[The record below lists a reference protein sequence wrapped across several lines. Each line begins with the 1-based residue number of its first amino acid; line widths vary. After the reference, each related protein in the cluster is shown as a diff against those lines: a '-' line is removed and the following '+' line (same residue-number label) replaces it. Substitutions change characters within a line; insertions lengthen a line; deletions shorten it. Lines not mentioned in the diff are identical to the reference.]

1 MELQESKN
9 IITESKNI
17 YLMTSQEPEAITS
30 TLALFY
36 TLKELNK
43 NVNLIIDTLPENL
56 KFLAPSLDFISYPKN
71 FVISVPN
78 NVAQISQIYYEK
90 NNDAL
95 KIHLTL
101 ESGNIKK
108 DNISFYFSEAKP
120 DLIIT
125 IGIKDYQKELS
136 DKLNSFGFLLDSPIL
151 NIDSSPLE
159 KGERVDASAD
169 SAQDSQDNQK
179 FGKINLLG
187 DCSLTEAVFALIKD
201 ASEESIKKEPAI
213 CLLTGLVFYTE
224 NFRNKLTAGIF
235 QIASDLMKNG
245 ADLQEI
251 TKNLSPA

>member
-1 MELQESKN
+1 MENQEAGQ
-9 IITESKNI
+9 IIADSKNI
-17 YLMTSQEPEAITS
+17 YLITSQEPEAITS

-43 NVNLIIDTLPENL
+43 NVNLIIDDLPENL

-71 FVISVPN
+71 FVVSIPN

-108 DNISFYFSEAKP
+108 DNIAFYFSEAKP

-125 IGIKDYQKELS
+125 IGVRDYQKELS
-136 DKLNSFGFLLDSPIL
+136 NKLNSFGFLLDSPIL
-151 NIDSSPLE
+151 NIDN
-159 KGERVDASAD
+159 
-169 SAQDSQDNQK
+169 SQNNK
-179 FGKINLLG
+179 SFGKVNLLG
-187 DCSLTEAVFALIKD
+187 SSSLTETVFNLIK
-201 ASEESIKKEPAI
+201 ETNGELMKKEPAT
-213 CLLTGLVFYTE
+213 CLLSGLIFYTE
-224 NFRNKLTAGIF
+224 NFKNKLTADVF
-235 QIASDLMKNG
+235 QIVSDLMKKG

-251 TKNLSPA
+251 LKNLSLA